1 MSKKILA
8 LNVVLAG
15 VAVFLAVW
23 LVRDLA
29 ATRPLP
35 PPVARKAAG
44 AAGPENT
51 APENAAQDRLTAYN
65 VIVAKYLFSP
75 SRTEGAPEVA
85 KPVVPLPPKPI
96 LLGVVV
102 DGPSSRAYLEDP
114 STKRVFGYQVGDSVA
129 GGKLEKITDD
139 RIQISRSDGV
149 MDVLLRDPA
158 KPRPPAPVQ
167 AAPRRRARRSR
178 PRRVWTV
185 LPGHRPAYPGAPP
198 FLHGRSAECLWS
210 SRHRISSIGP
220 FRFPQGNRI
229 RSSAADAVALR
240 LLEHQGGE
248 DAAIPGLQGD
258 GEDGGRDSRGADS
271 VTGAEARAGPCARR
285 QDRPAGP
292 CARAGRHSRA
302 VGDAAPATTGARRPR
317 RARRR
322 IARPEPDRSSQPVVR
337 IRQAQTAPAGQP
349 TPQSPGRLVV
359 FNFDNA
365 DIEIVL
371 QATSEL
377 LVFNYVLAPGA
388 RGKKVTVQTTGRIP
402 VDDIFPVLLTILD
415 VNGLAAV
422 KSGNVWRIIPKE
434 GAVQTSTRTIVG
446 AQLDPGVPGDEV
458 ITQLIPLQFTS
469 ATDVL
474 NLLRP
479 FVPPQGAITATRDTN
494 LLVVTDA
501 AANIRRL
508 LDILKLVD
516 VDVAL
521 NELQILPLKNAD
533 AQEVAQILTQLFAS
547 GRFRPSGAQ
556 LPAGIA
562 PPAAPP
568 AAPGAPPAARGQ
580 QATSPDQGSADRA
593 PLIVPERRSNSL
605 IVYARKQEMET
616 IARLVEKLDA
626 DIYGGQRVFFYFAEN
641 TKAKDLAATLDA
653 IFGRGSGSTSSSTST
668 DDSDDPAD
676 DDGLAGLAEPVEH
689 RGITDP
695 ARRLDGRRRS
705 GPELPRGRRP
715 GRRDALH
722 PRRGDELDHRH
733 DLPEGLDR
741 GRGHHQEAR
750 PDAASGPDRGA
761 RRRGHA
767 RRQHEARASVGDPAW
782 PLRREPDHPAGS
794 ASSQPGR
801 PISSPHSEPSRVH
814 RPDSTSSPSP
824 PASSWPPSMRW
835 PRTTRSTCCRARR
848 S

>member
-1 MSKKILA
+1 M
-8 LNVVLAG
+8 
-15 VAVFLAVW
+15 
-23 LVRDLA
+23 
-29 ATRPLP
+29 
-35 PPVARKAAG
+35 
-44 AAGPENT
+44 
-51 APENAAQDRLTAYN
+51 
-65 VIVAKYLFSP
+65 
-75 SRTEGAPEVA
+75 
-85 KPVVPLPPKPI
+85 
-96 LLGVVV
+96 
-102 DGPSSRAYLEDP
+102 
-114 STKRVFGYQVGDSVA
+114 
-129 GGKLEKITDD
+129 
-139 RIQISRSDGV
+139 
-149 MDVLLRDPA
+149 
-158 KPRPPAPVQ
+158 
-167 AAPRRRARRSR
+167 
-178 PRRVWTV
+178 
-185 LPGHRPAYPGAPP
+185 
-198 FLHGRSAECLWS
+198 
-210 SRHRISSIGP
+210 
-220 FRFPQGNRI
+220 
-229 RSSAADAVALR
+229 
-240 LLEHQGGE
+240 
-248 DAAIPGLQGD
+248 
-258 GEDGGRDSRGADS
+258 
-271 VTGAEARAGPCARR
+271 
-285 QDRPAGP
+285 
-292 CARAGRHSRA
+292 
-302 VGDAAPATTGARRPR
+302 
-317 RARRR
+317 
-322 IARPEPDRSSQPVVR
+322 VR

-547 GRFRPSGAQ
+547 GRFRPAGAQ
-556 LPAGIA
+556 LPAGVA

-580 QATSPDQGSADRA
+580 QPTSPDQSADRT

-605 IVYARKQEMET
+605 IVYARKQEAET

-653 IFGRGSGSTSSSTST
+653 IFGRGSGSTSSTST
-668 DDSDDPAD
+668 TTPTTRPTTTGSP
-676 DDGLAGLAEPVEH
+676 GLPSQSSIAGSRTPPI
-689 RGITDP
+689 GST
-695 ARRLDGRRRS
+695 GRHRS
-705 GPELPRGRRP
+705 GPELPRGGRRP
-715 GRRDALH
+715 AGETRFIPDEVTNSIIVTTY
-722 PRRGDELDHRH
+722 PRVWTEV
-733 DLPEGLDR
+733 EGIIKKLDR
-741 GRGHHQEAR
+741 MPRQVLIEVLAAEVTLDDSTSLGLQWAIQHGRF
-750 PDAASGPDRGA
+750 
-761 RRRGHA
+761 
-767 RRQHEARASVGDPAW
+767 
-782 PLRREPDHPAGS
+782 S
-794 ASSQPGR
+794 ASLTNP
-801 PISSPHSEPSRVH
+801 PSRRSFQQAARSRPPIRDRAGLQ
-814 RPDSTSSPSP
+814 RPDSTSSRSP
-824 PASSWPPSMRW
+824 PASSWPPSMPW
-835 PRTTRSTCCRARR
+835 PRTTRSTCFRARR

>member
-1 MSKKILA
+1 MAHSGSRKVIAFAQALLMLSLCACSSTTAAKK
-8 LNVVLAG
+8 
-15 VAVFLAVW
+15 
-23 LVRDLA
+23 
-29 ATRPLP
+29 PLP
-35 PPVARKAAG
+35 A
-44 AAGPENT
+44 
-51 APENAAQDRLTAYN
+51 D
-65 VIVAKYLFSP
+65 
-75 SRTEGAPEVA
+75 
-85 KPVVPLPPKPI
+85 
-96 LLGVVV
+96 
-102 DGPSSRAYLEDP
+102 
-114 STKRVFGYQVGDSVA
+114 YQVTVKTEDA
-129 GGKLEKITDD
+129 T
-139 RIQISRSDGV
+139 
-149 MDVLLRDPA
+149 PA
-158 KPRPPAPVQ
+158 PPTPPPAQKPEPAPAPAVKDTPPAP
-167 AAPRRRARRSR
+167 APGPVVVIPAPSAT
-178 PRRVWTV
+178 PP
-185 LPGHRPAYPGAPP
+185 PGNDKNPKAIAGATSDP
-198 FLHGRSAECLWS
+198 
-210 SRHRISSIGP
+210 
-220 FRFPQGNRI
+220 
-229 RSSAADAVALR
+229 
-240 LLEHQGGE
+240 
-248 DAAIPGLQGD
+248 
-258 GEDGGRDSRGADS
+258 
-271 VTGAEARAGPCARR
+271 
-285 QDRPAGP
+285 
-292 CARAGRHSRA
+292 
-302 VGDAAPATTGARRPR
+302 AAPA
-317 RARRR
+317 
-322 IARPEPDRSSQPVVR
+322 PERGSQPVVR

-446 AQLDPGVPGDEV
+446 PQLDPGVPGDEV

-521 NELQILPLKNAD
+521 NELQIIPLKNAD

-562 PPAAPP
+562 PPVAPP
-568 AAPGAPPAARGQ
+568 TAPGAPPAARGQ
-580 QATSPDQGSADRA
+580 QPTSPDQSADRA

-641 TKAKDLAATLDA
+641 TKARDLAATLDA

-668 DDSDDPAD
+668 TTPTTWPTTSLPTTST
-676 DDGLAGLAEPVEH
+676 PV
-689 RGITDP
+689 RAMDRPGS
-695 ARRLDGRRRS
+695 ARRARSTGSSCPRRCRRR
-705 GPELPRGRRP
+705 
-715 GRRDALH
+715 
-722 PRRGDELDHRH
+722 
-733 DLPEGLDR
+733 
-741 GRGHHQEAR
+741 
-750 PDAASGPDRGA
+750 
-761 RRRGHA
+761 
-767 RRQHEARASVGDPAW
+767 
-782 PLRREPDHPAGS
+782 
-794 ASSQPGR
+794 
-801 PISSPHSEPSRVH
+801 
-814 RPDSTSSPSP
+814 
-824 PASSWPPSMRW
+824 
-835 PRTTRSTCCRARR
+835 
-848 S
+848 

>member
-1 MSKKILA
+1 M
-8 LNVVLAG
+8 
-15 VAVFLAVW
+15 FLAIW

-35 PPVARKAAG
+35 SPVARKAASV
-44 AAGPENT
+44 AGTEDA

-102 DGPSSRAYLEDP
+102 DGPASRAYLEDP

-129 GGKLEKITDD
+129 GRQAGEDHG
-139 RIQISRSDGV
+139 RPHSD
-149 MDVLLRDPA
+149 LPLRWRDGRHA
-158 KPRPPAPVQ
+158 PRPEQ
-167 AAPRRRARRSR
+167 ASTARAGPGGSARRARR
-178 PRRVWTV
+178 T
-185 LPGHRPAYPGAPP
+185 APGAC
-198 FLHGRSAECLWS
+198 GQS
-210 SRHRISSIGP
+210 
-220 FRFPQGNRI
+220 
-229 RSSAADAVALR
+229 
-240 LLEHQGGE
+240 
-248 DAAIPGLQGD
+248 
-258 GEDGGRDSRGADS
+258 SRGA
-271 VTGAEARAGPCARR
+271 AR
-285 QDRPAGP
+285 
-292 CARAGRHSRA
+292 CARAPAHSATVAPPSACRA
-302 VGDAAPATTGARRPR
+302 VVIGSVAALAHFGSRKPIAFAQALLMLSLCACSSTKAAKTPPLPTDYKMTVKTEDAPPAAPTPPPAQK
-317 RARRR
+317 
-322 IARPEPDRSSQPVVR
+322 PEPAPAPAVKAPPAPAPGPVVVIPAPSATPPPGSDKSPKAIAGATSDPAAAAPDRGTQPVVR
-337 IRQAQTAPAGQP
+337 IRQAQAAPAGQP

-446 AQLDPGVPGDEV
+446 PQLDPGVPGDEV

-479 FVPPQGAITATRDTN
+479 FVPPQGSITATRDTN

-562 PPAAPP
+562 PPVAPP
-568 AAPGAPPAARGQ
+568 GAPGAPPPPEVSRRRVR
-580 QATSPDQGSADRA
+580 TRA
-593 PLIVPERRSNSL
+593 PPIALRSSCRSGGRTPSSSTRANRRWKPSL
-605 IVYARKQEMET
+605 ASSR
-616 IARLVEKLDA
+616 
-626 DIYGGQRVFFYFAEN
+626 
-641 TKAKDLAATLDA
+641 
-653 IFGRGSGSTSSSTST
+653 SSTRTSTAGNASSSTSPRT
-668 DDSDDPAD
+668 P
-676 DDGLAGLAEPVEH
+676 
-689 RGITDP
+689 
-695 ARRLDGRRRS
+695 RRRISRPRSTPSS
-705 GPELPRGRRP
+705 GAARDRPPPRAPRLRRP
-715 GRRDALH
+715 GRR
-722 PRRGDELDHRH
+722 RR
-733 DLPEGLDR
+733 
-741 GRGHHQEAR
+741 
-750 PDAASGPDRGA
+750 A
-761 RRRGHA
+761 RRACRASRASRDHGPRPSA
-767 RRQHEARASVGDPAW
+767 RRAAPVGARASSRTAARSER
-782 PLRREPDHPAGS
+782 L
-794 ASSQPGR
+794 ASSP
-801 PISSPHSEPSRVH
+801 
-814 RPDSTSSPSP
+814 
-824 PASSWPPSMRW
+824 
-835 PRTTRSTCCRARR
+835 TR
-848 S
+848 

>member
-1 MSKKILA
+1 M
-8 LNVVLAG
+8 
-15 VAVFLAVW
+15 
-23 LVRDLA
+23 
-29 ATRPLP
+29 
-35 PPVARKAAG
+35 
-44 AAGPENT
+44 
-51 APENAAQDRLTAYN
+51 
-65 VIVAKYLFSP
+65 
-75 SRTEGAPEVA
+75 
-85 KPVVPLPPKPI
+85 
-96 LLGVVV
+96 
-102 DGPSSRAYLEDP
+102 
-114 STKRVFGYQVGDSVA
+114 
-129 GGKLEKITDD
+129 
-139 RIQISRSDGV
+139 
-149 MDVLLRDPA
+149 LRDPT

-167 AAPRRRARRSR
+167 AAP
-178 PRRVWTV
+178 
-185 LPGHRPAYPGAPP
+185 PGAPGTP
-198 FLHGRSAECLWS
+198 APPGACGQS
-210 SRHRISSIGP
+210 S
-220 FRFPQGNRI
+220 
-229 RSSAADAVALR
+229 
-240 LLEHQGGE
+240 
-248 DAAIPGLQGD
+248 
-258 GEDGGRDSRGADS
+258 SRGATRCPRAPPHSSTVAPPSASGAVVIGS
-271 VTGAEARAGPCARR
+271 VAALAHSGSRKAIAFAQALLMLSLCACSSTKAAKTPPPADYQVTVKTEDAPPAAPTPPPAPKPEPAPAPAVKTAPPAPAPGPVVVIPAPSATPPPGNDKAPKTTAGATSDP
-285 QDRPAGP
+285 
-292 CARAGRHSRA
+292 
-302 VGDAAPATTGARRPR
+302 AAPAPG
-317 RARRR
+317 
-322 IARPEPDRSSQPVVR
+322 SSQPVVR
-337 IRQAQTAPAGQP
+337 IRQTQTAPAGQP

-547 GRFRPSGAQ
+547 GRFRPAGGAQ
-556 LPAGIA
+556 LPAGRR
-562 PPAAPP
+562 
-568 AAPGAPPAARGQ
+568 AARG
-580 QATSPDQGSADRA
+580 AARRAGRAPRRPGSASRRVRTRA
-593 PLIVPERRSNSL
+593 PIARRSSCRSG
-605 IVYARKQEMET
+605 ART
-616 IARLVEKLDA
+616 P
-626 DIYGGQRVFFYFAEN
+626 
-641 TKAKDLAATLDA
+641 
-653 IFGRGSGSTSSSTST
+653 SSSTRANRRWKPSPVSSRSSTRTSTAGNASSSTSPRT
-668 DDSDDPAD
+668 PRRRISRPRSTPSSGAARDRPLRPRAPHDLDDPAD

-695 ARRLDGRRRS
+695 AHRLDGRHRS
-705 GPELPRGRRP
+705 GSELPRGRRP
-715 GRRDALH
+715 GRRDPLH

-733 DLPEGLDR
+733 DLPAGLDR

-767 RRQHEARASVGDPAW
+767 RRQHETRASVGDPAW
-782 PLRREPDHPAGS
+782 ALLRKPDQPAETATLPAKPADLIPPFGN
-794 ASSQPGR
+794 AA
-801 PISSPHSEPSRVH
+801 RVP

-824 PASSWPPSMRW
+824 PASSWPPSMHWR
-835 PRTTRSTCCRARR
+835 RTTRSTCCRARR